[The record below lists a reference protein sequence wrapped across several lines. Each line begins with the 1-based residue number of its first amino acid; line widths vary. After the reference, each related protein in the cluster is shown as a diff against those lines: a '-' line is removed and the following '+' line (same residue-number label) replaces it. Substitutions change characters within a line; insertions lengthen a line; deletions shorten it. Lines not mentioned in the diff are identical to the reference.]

1 MSEALLVDISKKET
15 QEQKRIEDTS
25 SIVLSEYAKKLESH
39 IRTRYL
45 KKIEGIGVDPAC
57 LQGEKLDAECL
68 PPIEATDLLSYLVL
82 ETSFYTF
89 RQFKAFKSLESY
101 NQMVS
106 GFVTSVQGKTIG
118 NKFVVLGKVHHSQRM
133 NELLIPI
140 WIIAN
145 GEGTILPTAWVAKQV

>member
-1 MSEALLVDISKKET
+1 MSAILVHRKLISICQNTHVRLSFDSNNAMSEDLLVDISEKET

-25 SIVLSEYAKKLESH
+25 SIHLSEYAKKLESH

-82 ETSFYTF
+82 EQAS
-89 RQFKAFKSLESY
+89 
-101 NQMVS
+101 
-106 GFVTSVQGKTIG
+106 
-118 NKFVVLGKVHHSQRM
+118 
-133 NELLIPI
+133 
-140 WIIAN
+140 
-145 GEGTILPTAWVAKQV
+145 IL